1 MKKFLSTLLCLSFI
15 NMLGIPAFAEITDDF
30 VEKTLSKNLKIKAV
44 KQNKIT
50 DSFVEQTLDKN
61 LQVKKVTP
69 KLVEDSFAEKNTNK
83 NYQNNKII
91 ELNEMIPE
99 LKDGK
104 PIRKV
109 VFLLDKDEMQAV
121 PVRIKKYYTTRSKLQ
136 EGDFL
141 EFETTQN
148 VVIKNINYPKGTTVT
163 ARIETISLNKSMG
176 VPSDLVIGNFSING
190 TPIIGEIAKTGANR
204 SLWVYPS
211 VYGLSLF
218 FGIGLLFIPIRGG
231 HAKITRHKIYTFYAK
246 KD

>member
-1 MKKFLSTLLCLSFI
+1 MKKFLSILLCLSFI
-15 NMLGIPAFAEITDDF
+15 NMLGIPAFAEITDVF

-44 KQNKIT
+44 KQNEIT

-109 VFLLDKDEMQAV
+109 VFLLDKDGMQAV

-136 EGDFL
+136 EGDSL
-141 EFETTQN
+141 EFETTQD
-148 VVIKNINYPKGTTVT
+148 VIINKKLYPINTTVT
-163 ARIETISLNKSMG
+163 GRIETISKNAAMG
-176 VPSDLVIGNFSING
+176 RPAYLHVDNFKIDNIPLYGDIS
-190 TPIIGEIAKTGANR
+190 KDGANR
-204 SLWVYPS
+204 TIWVLPT
-211 VYGLSLF
+211 VLIIGCVF
-218 FGIGLLFIPIRGG
+218 FIGVLAMPIRGG